1 MKLPE
6 EGILLRIFI
15 GEDDHYKGKPLY
27 EAIVTK
33 ARELHLA
40 GATVLRGVMGFGAAS
55 RIHTA
60 KVLRL
65 SEDMPM
71 VIEITDTQEK
81 IDELLPFLDETV
93 GEGLITMEKVKVI
106 RYRHSKD

>member
-1 MKLPE
+1 MKTPE

-55 RIHTA
+55 RIHTVPALSWLTRWRTMRSLIMQTGPVA
-60 KVLRL
+60 KLRG
-65 SEDMPM
+65 
-71 VIEITDTQEK
+71 IT
-81 IDELLPFLDETV
+81 
-93 GEGLITMEKVKVI
+93 GEGCCVKDDKKDTAK
-106 RYRHSKD
+106 RHEGKR

>member
-1 MKLPE
+1 MKVPE

-27 EAIVTK
+27 EAIVNK

-40 GATVLRGVMGFGAAS
+40 GATVLRGVMGYGAES
-55 RIHTA
+55 HIHTA

-71 VIEITDTQEK
+71 VIEITDREEK

-106 RYRHSKD
+106 RYRHS

>member
-6 EGILLRIFI
+6 DGILLRIFI

-71 VIEITDTQEK
+71 VIEITDTQQK

-106 RYRHSKD
+106 RYRHSNG